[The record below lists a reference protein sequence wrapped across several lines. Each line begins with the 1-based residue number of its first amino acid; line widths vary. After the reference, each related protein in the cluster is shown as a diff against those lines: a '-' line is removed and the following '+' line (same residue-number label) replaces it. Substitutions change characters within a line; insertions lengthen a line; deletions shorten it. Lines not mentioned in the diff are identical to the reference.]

1 MAETIDE
8 AMASDAAS
16 RIEGTIRLRRP
27 ILVNGEERS
36 EFRYD
41 LSRITAA
48 QFSAAEAAAR
58 KSADFHTSVCEVDY
72 AFHLQIGFFACI
84 AVDPSLDIA
93 DMQRVTGPDLMKFMS
108 VGRFF
113 MNASDESDP
122 PTSGAQQGST
132 QGATP
137 PQSPTS
143 TDGPSQGSSPNS
155 ERPPKSPGKSS
166 NE

>member
-27 ILVNGEERS
+27 LLVNGEERS

-58 KSADFHTSVCEVDY
+58 KSADFHTSVCETDY

-84 AVDPSLDIA
+84 AVDSSLDIS
-93 DMQRVTGPDLMKFMS
+93 DMQRVTGTDLKKFME

-113 MNASDESDP
+113 MSASDESDP
-122 PTSGAQQGST
+122 PTSDAPQGST
-132 QGATP
+132 QGATR

-143 TDGPSQGSSPNS
+143 TDGPSQDSSPNTA
-155 ERPPKSPGKSS
+155 RPPKSPGKSS